1 MRPLAAHNHC
11 CTDNP
16 VPRLAV
22 FIFICCFTLQYLL
35 PTNIKAQ
42 PISEEPQIVLELKE
56 TTETFGYMIAVQ
68 VIYNRY
74 TGMQDLFVT
83 PVNEQSYDTE
93 AFIRNVCAAAASVTA
108 QNPDYQTYDVLMMNV
123 NEELWAISTKTCRL
137 AFGMATEAEQHAMLK
152 GRLQQLK

>member
-1 MRPLAAHNHC
+1 
-11 CTDNP
+11 
-16 VPRLAV
+16 VPRLAI
-22 FIFICCFTLQYLL
+22 FIFIYCFTLLYIF
-35 PTNIKAQ
+35 PATSKAQ
-42 PISEEPQIVLELKE
+42 PISKEPQIVIALKE
-56 TTETFGYMIAVQ
+56 TTETFGYIIDVQ

-83 PVNEQSYDTE
+83 PVKEQSYDTE

-123 NEELWAISTKTCRL
+123 NKELWAISTKTCRQ
-137 AFGMATEAEQHAMLK
+137 AFSMATEAEQHAMLK